1 MKITIIVIA
10 LLLILGISVA
20 GISGGIGVIE
30 PIQKEKI
37 IPDAEYASLKVVLE
51 KGGVQIIDKI
61 GLDIA
66 WTEKG
71 CRDNMNITLDE
82 NGVETSSIKTG
93 TTCQYALHKEN
104 LFQDA
109 TINVSYNLTD
119 SIILKQTKL
128 DNAIQDKVNFVKR
141 VWEERQAKIEEENQT
156 GTTIFKT
163 DKREVK

>member
-37 IPDAEYASLKVVLE
+37 IPDVEYDSLKVVLE
-51 KGGVQIIDKI
+51 KGGVTIDDKI
-61 GLDIA
+61 GLDIT
-66 WTEKG
+66 WTENK
-71 CRDNMNITLDE
+71 CIEVLDE
-82 NGVETSSIKTG
+82 NKVQTG
-93 TTCQYALHKEN
+93 TTCEYALHKEN